1 MRACTAALRQSLFSV
16 IRTSTAIVWQ
26 LLQCAV
32 WAAICAAEGKMPSS
46 SPFPATRSKFART
59 SAPSRCL
66 FLRSFFSLYA
76 VARVRL
82 QFLFI
87 SRPNP
92 NSFHRLLH
100 QLNSNDK
107 ISNAMFVDE
116 RNRSAAQNRAAVYH
130 VGKAPP
136 MGRSVALLQ
145 PFPCV
150 THCCTY
156 LSFRLLLESPFS
168 AWPILNR

>member
-1 MRACTAALRQSLFSV
+1 MRACTAALRQSLFSA

-46 SPFPATRSKFART
+46 FPFPPATRSKFART

-107 ISNAMFVDE
+107 NSNVASTAHTHAHAPREFFTAAARHSIELEVCARAGRYRSCNFDARTHEQSSEDTERTIFV
-116 RNRSAAQNRAAVYH
+116 
-130 VGKAPP
+130 
-136 MGRSVALLQ
+136 LWI
-145 PFPCV
+145 C
-150 THCCTY
+150 
-156 LSFRLLLESPFS
+156 
-168 AWPILNR
+168 